1 MFSINSQTNDDGS
14 VVLRLS
20 GHFDFNAYTEFK
32 PYQVKALDT
41 PGVKRIIVDMT
52 KLDYL
57 DSAALGTL
65 LLLREK
71 AMVRNIE
78 VALRGAQGVV
88 REIIDIAHFERMFRF
103 VD

>member
-1 MFSINSQTNDDGS
+1 MFSTDIRIQEDTA
-14 VVLRLS
+14 VLTLS
-20 GHFDFNAYTEFK
+20 GQFDFNAYAEFK
-32 PYQVKALDT
+32 PYQTKALEAS
-41 PGVKRIIVDMT
+41 GVRQIVLDLG

-71 AMVRNIE
+71 AQARNIE
-78 VALRGAQGVV
+78 VALRGARGVV

-103 VD
+103 LD